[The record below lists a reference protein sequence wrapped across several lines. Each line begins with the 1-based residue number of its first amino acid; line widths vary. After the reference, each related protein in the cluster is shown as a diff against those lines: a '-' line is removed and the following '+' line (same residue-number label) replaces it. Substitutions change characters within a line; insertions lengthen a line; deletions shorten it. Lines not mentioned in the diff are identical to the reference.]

1 MIREILLVH
10 HSHTDIGY
18 THPQPVVMELQ
29 RRFIDTALDYLDET
43 ADWPLG
49 SRLTWTCEVTGVTL
63 DWWRQALERQQQRFL
78 AAAARGQLE
87 VAALGWNMTP
97 LMDHQMLLDGL
108 SPIKFFRSLGLS
120 VRAAMNSDVNG
131 LPWGTVDAL
140 LDHGVEGLSM
150 AVNEHFGYAVQPRP
164 RGFWWES
171 PSGRKLLVW
180 NGLIYGSSA
189 EQVLSIPV
197 DASQTETSITK
208 LQALLDSKGYPH
220 DFLMVQATHRG
231 FHDNA
236 SPNLEL
242 ARFVRAWNE
251 DEHEVALKLVTLS
264 EVFERLR
271 AQPPEQLETLR
282 GDWTD
287 WWNFGS
293 GSTAAATTLALGGQ
307 RLLRAA
313 EQLRAWP
320 GAELSQAQVSQAEP
334 SPESPRQAGLFERA
348 NEQLTLYAEHTWGAD
363 RSVWKHL
370 SPETLV
376 QQGLK
381 LATAYEGYSLARM
394 LQRDG
399 LERLSTRDESGSA
412 QLLLYNPLP
421 FAVRRTVRLPEPD
434 ETIRQLAQK
443 DSHLAQRQDVV
454 LGDLD
459 VAVTHDWILASA
471 AARYVGPVE
480 LPALG
485 YITMPLDALPEPQG
499 EVYADETGMGNS
511 RLEVRFDP
519 DRGGLSSLRLDGV
532 EFVRNATWQFGQA
545 VLEVPAEGSRQAIF
559 GPPDYGTIDV
569 HTAWHTDWEAH
580 REGPTEVDASHSVQ
594 AGRAEYRQTM
604 YMPNGD
610 QVTATY
616 QLMAD
621 EASLGLEVV
630 IDKQPI
636 SAPHAL
642 YLAFPVALE
651 ASARCTFETAGAVV
665 QLDEEQLPYS
675 SRHYLTTQ
683 RFIALQD
690 DKAGFSVACPDT
702 PLWQV
707 GGFTFGRHQDGV
719 VSRDGATL
727 LAWLTN
733 NYWDTNFQADQGG
746 RLHFRFQLLP
756 QQSTELETII
766 ESTLP
771 YAEPPR
777 AHYYLGRAQEA
788 QSLLNLDLGGVMLTG
803 IKVSGEYIDVF
814 LLNPSSQEKTVSV
827 EPGQVSY
834 REAARVNLAGQHIET
849 LGTGAAGTT
858 LTVAPRQWEG
868 IRLHL

>member
-1 MIREILLVH
+1 MIKEILLVH

-29 RRFIDTALDYLDET
+29 RRFIDTALDYLDLT
-43 ADWPLG
+43 AEWPLG

-63 DWWRQALERQQQRFL
+63 DWWQQAPEKQQQRFL

-87 VAALGWNMTP
+87 VAALQWNMTP

-108 SPIKFFRSLGLS
+108 SPIKFFRSLGLT

-140 LDHGVEGLSM
+140 LDYGVEGLSM

-171 PSGRKLLVW
+171 PGGRKLLVW
-180 NGLIYGSSA
+180 NGLIYGASA
-189 EQVLSIPV
+189 ERVLSIPV
-197 DASQTETSITK
+197 DAAQTEVSLAK
-208 LQALLDSKGYPH
+208 LQSLLDRKGYPH
-220 DFLMVQATHRG
+220 DFLMVQATHRNY
-231 FHDNA
+231 HDNA

-242 ARFVRAWNE
+242 ARFVRTWNE
-251 DEHEVALKLVTLS
+251 DGHEVALKLVTLS

-293 GSTAAATTLALGGQ
+293 GSTAAATSLALEGQ

-320 GAELSQAQVSQAEP
+320 GAQL
-334 SPESPRQAGLFERA
+334 PRRQKALFKRA

-363 RSVWKHL
+363 RSVWKHT
-370 SPETLV
+370 SPETQI

-399 LERLSTRDESGSA
+399 LERLATRDESGSA

-421 FAVRRTVRLPEPD
+421 FTVRRTVRLPEPD
-434 ETIRQLAQK
+434 ETIDQLARK

-454 LGDLD
+454 LSDLD
-459 VAVTHDWILASA
+459 VEVTNDWLLNSSQ
-471 AARYVGPVE
+471 ARYVGPVE

-485 YITMPLDALPEPQG
+485 YVTLPLDALPEPQG
-499 EVYADETGMGNS
+499 DVYVDETRMGNN
-511 RLEVRFDP
+511 RLEVHFDP
-519 DRGGLSSLRLDGV
+519 NRGGISSLRLDGV
-532 EFVRNATWQFGQA
+532 EFVRDAVWQFGQA
-545 VLEVPAEGSRQAIF
+545 VLEAPAQGSRQAIF
-559 GPPDYGTIDV
+559 GPPNYSSIDV
-569 HTAWHTDWEAH
+569 HTAWHTDWEVH
-580 REGPTEVDASHSVQ
+580 REGPTEVEATYSKQ
-594 AGRAEYRQTM
+594 AGHAEYRQTM
-604 YMPNGD
+604 HLPNGD
-610 QVTATY
+610 QVTTVY
-616 QLMAD
+616 QLLAN
-621 EASLGLEVV
+621 EASLGLDVV
-630 IDKQPI
+630 IAKQPI
-636 SAPHAL
+636 AAPHAL

-651 ASARCTFETAGAVV
+651 PTARCTFETAGAVV
-665 QLDEEQLPYS
+665 HVDQEQLPYS
-675 SRHYLTTQ
+675 SRHYITTQ

-690 DKAGFSVACPDT
+690 DLRSFSIACPDT

-707 GGFTFGRHQDGV
+707 GGFTFGRHHDGV
-719 VSRDGATL
+719 VTRDGATL

-756 QQSTELETII
+756 QQTTSLAAII
-766 ESTLP
+766 ENTLP

-777 AHYYLGRAQEA
+777 AHYYLGTVQEA
-788 QSLLNLDLGGVMLTG
+788 KRLLDLDLGGVLLTG
-803 IKVSGEYIDVF
+803 VKVSEEHLEVF
-814 LLNPSSQEKTVSV
+814 LLNTSPQVKRVSIR
-827 EPGQVSY
+827 PGQLSY
-834 REAARVNLAGQHIET
+834 REATRVTLASQLIERLKT
-849 LGTGAAGTT
+849 DRTGTT
-858 LTVAPRQWEG
+858 LTIAPRHWQG
-868 IRLHL
+868 VRLQL

>member
-1 MIREILLVH
+1 MIKEILLVH

-18 THPQPVVMELQ
+18 THPQPVVLELQ
-29 RRFIDTALDYLDET
+29 RRFIDTALDYLEET

-63 DWWRQALERQQQRFL
+63 DWWRQASEEQQQRFL

-87 VAALGWNMTP
+87 VAALQWNMTP

-108 SPIKFFRSLGLS
+108 APIEFFRSLGLT

-171 PSGRKLLVW
+171 PSGHKLLVW
-180 NGLIYGSSA
+180 NGLIYGASA
-189 EQVLSIPV
+189 ERVLSIPV
-197 DASQTETSITK
+197 DAAQAETSITK
-208 LQALLDSKGYPH
+208 LQTLLDGKGYPH
-220 DFLMVQATHRG
+220 DFLMVQATHRNY
-231 FHDNA
+231 HDNA

-293 GSTAAATTLALGGQ
+293 GSTAVATSLALGGQ

-320 GAELSQAQVSQAEP
+320 GANLSQAEQVHDLS
-334 SPESPRQAGLFERA
+334 RQEALFERA

-381 LATAYEGYSLARM
+381 LATAYEGYSLARL

-399 LERLSTRDESGSA
+399 LERLSARDEAGST

-434 ETIRQLAQK
+434 EAIRQLARK

-459 VAVTHDWILASA
+459 VETTHDWILASA

-485 YITMPLDALPEPQG
+485 YVTLPLDALPEPQG

-519 DRGGLSSLRLDGV
+519 DRGGLSSLRLDRV
-532 EFVRNATWQFGQA
+532 EFVRDAPWQFGQA
-545 VLEVPAEGSRQAIF
+545 VLEAPAQGSRQAIF
-559 GPPDYGTIDV
+559 GPPDYDTIDV
-569 HTAWHTDWEAH
+569 HTAWHTDWEAR
-580 REGPTEVDASHSVQ
+580 REGPTAVDASYSVQ

-604 YMPNGD
+604 HMPNGD
-610 QVTATY
+610 KVTATY
-616 QLMAD
+616 RLMAD

-630 IDKQPI
+630 IIKQPI
-636 SAPHAL
+636 AAPHAL
-642 YLAFPVALE
+642 YLAFPVALGP
-651 ASARCTFETAGAVV
+651 SARCVFETAGAVV
-665 QLDEEQLPYS
+665 ELDKEQLPYS
-675 SRHYLTTQ
+675 SGHYLTTQ

-690 DKAGFSVACPDT
+690 DKAGFSIACPDT

-756 QQSTELETII
+756 QQATELDKII
-766 ESTLP
+766 ETTLP

-777 AHYYLGRAQEA
+777 AHYYLGRAQDA
-788 QSLLNLDLGGVMLTG
+788 QRLLDLDLGGVILTG
-803 IKVSGEYIDVF
+803 IKRSKASLTMF
-814 LLNPSSQEKTVSV
+814 LLNPSSQTKTVSV
-827 EPGQVSY
+827 GPGQIDY
-834 REAARVNLAGQHIET
+834 RKASRVNLAGQATET
-849 LGTGAAGTT
+849 LATDAVEMT
-858 LTVAPRQWEG
+858 LTVEPRQWTG
-868 IRLHL
+868 VRLDL